1 MKNAIQSH
9 FNYLDNT
16 PESHSPK
23 NLSQVSRLLW
33 SILFRICLIRELF
46 QPYLPHASNAQS
58 VVHST
63 LNRNLMAHYYRT
75 IHMLQLLMEF
85 ILSQQEKGSLLYSYI
100 LVVLHLSHSCFVNK
114 NNYLNS
120 TNFLTSFGWQVF
132 ICSRLEFNLFRLS
145 QANHLC
151 FFTYSIPF
159 LSLYVVQQLSADSTY
174 WHNCF
179 V

>member
-16 PESHSPK
+16 PEAHLPK
-23 NLSQVSRLLW
+23 TLSQVFHLPW
-33 SILFRICLIRELF
+33 STLFRICLIRELF

-63 LNRNLMAHYYRT
+63 LYRNLIAHYYRT
-75 IHMLQLLMEF
+75 IRMLQLLKVF
-85 ILSQQEKGSLLYSYI
+85 ILSQPEKGSLLYSYI
-100 LVVLHLSHSCFVNK
+100 LVVLHLSHSCFFNK

-132 ICSRLEFNLFRLS
+132 ICSRLEFNLLWLS

-151 FFTYSIPF
+151 FFTYSNPF
-159 LSLYVVQQLSADSTY
+159 SSLYVVQLLPVDSTY
-174 WHNCF
+174 
-179 V
+179 